1 MLRLFSNSKFEIQ
14 KTQANTH
21 FKIFSFILCQYFQI
35 FKLIIVKCLAK
46 ILNNFASDFAFPV
59 GSQYWPPSNKDWT
72 PERLK
77 TRNLKINELF
87 CRLKKLSN
95 QNIGFVYIWPWRISI
110 WHNFPQESIVYTR
123 FPVATFVASSLWRGR
138 GPSWLWYTESRFC
151 CVASCVKK
159 IGLAD
164 KFAIFFVTWPLSIK
178 LQDWN
183 VSLDSDF
190 SISCTN
196 FSVLVSFRNV
206 EDFFFSW
213 ATIFI
218 FYYCRDGFWF
228 SFLILMFHLFLAW
241 FWRFYTVLFQNDCAQ
256 NETLSDF

>member
-1 MLRLFSNSKFEIQ
+1 MQSKGKSVHKLSQSQTECCVYSAIQNSKFKKLSQIHIS
-14 KTQANTH
+14 KY
-21 FKIFSFILCQYFQI
+21 FLFIFCQYFYVFNLFI
-35 FKLIIVKCLAK
+35 AKYLEK

-110 WHNFPQESIVYTR
+110 WHNFSQELIVYTR

-206 EDFFFSW
+206 EDFFSLGLRFSYS
-213 ATIFI
+213 TTVVTVFD
-218 FYYCRDGFWF
+218 FLFWF
-228 SFLILMFHLFLAW
+228 
-241 FWRFYTVLFQNDCAQ
+241 
-256 NETLSDF
+256 

>member
-1 MLRLFSNSKFEIQ
+1 M
-14 KTQANTH
+14 
-21 FKIFSFILCQYFQI
+21 
-35 FKLIIVKCLAK
+35 
-46 ILNNFASDFAFPV
+46 NNFASDFAFPV

-110 WHNFPQESIVYTR
+110 WHNFPQELIVYTR
-123 FPVATFVASSLWRGR
+123 FLVATFVASSLWRGR

-206 EDFFFSW
+206 EDFFSLGLRFSYS
-213 ATIFI
+213 TTVVTVFD
-218 FYYCRDGFWF
+218 FLFWF
-228 SFLILMFHLFLAW
+228 
-241 FWRFYTVLFQNDCAQ
+241 
-256 NETLSDF
+256 